1 MKPLKPEEVT
11 QTGAYEWVTPKGERH
26 IGFIYASPRGELMGS
41 FVSEAGDTRA
51 VRPTY
56 SDGSP
61 CEGMFYGP
69 LPLAPNR

>member
-1 MKPLKPEEVT
+1 MKPLKPEQVT

-26 IGFIYASPRGELMGS
+26 IGFVYNDARGGLHGS
-41 FVSEAGDTRA
+41 FVSEDGTTRA

-56 SDGSP
+56 TDGTP